1 MKRTAHMAAGLGLAL
16 ALALTACSDESGDSA
31 ANTSSA
37 APASTTSSAAEQPTI
52 DKSQFG
58 ALPPVPEPAAATVS
72 CTYAT
77 GGAPARDVT
86 PPPTADV
93 AAQGTVN
100 IDLATSAGP
109 IGLELSRDKA
119 PCTVNSF
126 VSLSEQGYYTDSPCH
141 RLVTGQGLQVLQCGD
156 PTGTGTGGPGY
167 QYDTEYPESAY
178 APGDPELRQPVVY
191 PRGTIAMAN
200 TGQPGSNGGQFFLVY
215 ADSFLPPTYTVFGTI
230 DEAGLATIEKVAEA
244 GDDGSMAAGG
254 GKPNMDVQIETVTV
268 A

>member
-1 MKRTAHMAAGLGLAL
+1 MKRTALMAAGLGLAL
-16 ALALTACSDESGDSA
+16 ALTACSDDSGDSA
-31 ANTSSA
+31 ANASSTTPA
-37 APASTTSSAAEQPTI
+37 ATTSSAAEEPAI

-58 ALPPVPEPAAATVS
+58 SLPPVPEPAAATVS
-72 CTYAT
+72 CNYAT
-77 GGAPARDVT
+77 GGAPPAREVT
-86 PPPTADV
+86 PPPAADV
-93 AAQGTVN
+93 AAQGAVN
-100 IDLATSAGP
+100 IDLATSVGP

-126 VSLSEQGYYTDSPCH
+126 VSLTEQGYYDDSPCH

-167 QYDTEYPESAY
+167 QYDTEYPETAY
-178 APGDPELRQPVVY
+178 AAGDPQLRQPVIY

-230 DEAGLATIEKVAEA
+230 DEAGLETIEKVAAE